1 MPRHS
6 KMSHKTISMNQNL
19 KELLGLDDW
28 TLRVMTG

>member
-19 KELLGLDDW
+19 KELLGLDLMSHAWLD
-28 TLRVMTG
+28 